1 MHEYSVAQALVGQV
15 EREARRRDAVAV
27 SAVHVRIGGLSGV
40 VPELLE
46 QAYTLCRAGT
56 LCAGAELRV
65 VAVPVE
71 WECPSCGGVLAGGQ
85 VLQCASCG
93 LPARLRQGDELVLER
108 IEMEVADV

>member
-1 MHEYSVAQALVGQV
+1 MHEFSVAQALLSQV

-27 SAVHVRIGGLSGV
+27 SAVHVRIGELSGV

-56 LCAGAELRV
+56 LCAEAELRV
-65 VAVPVE
+65 TAVPVE
-71 WECPSCGGVLAGGQ
+71 WECPSCGGALAGGQ
-85 VLQCASCG
+85 VLRCAACG
-93 LPARLRQGDELVLER
+93 LPARLRRGDDLVLER